1 MAFDKLEVYFLN
13 YGVWE
18 IQMMIEFFCGRENV
32 QLVIPKVCIDL
43 G

>member
-1 MAFDKLEVYFLN
+1 MAFDKPEVYFLN

-18 IQMMIEFFCGRENV
+18 IQMMIEFFRENV